1 MLRLIND
8 AHFKFAYELYDC
20 LLLENRTANGTQKT
34 NWLWF
39 IFRLQLP
46 LFNGLLKS
54 ANCCAKKPV
63 FTTTHRVTLAV
74 GVGVSRRV
82 SLPDLAPTCQYR
94 LHHTRSRP
102 GYRCGPLYRVHSPTQ
117 SPLYPLSTGPCH
129 WPLGCQ
135 PAAPAVDTFARRHA
149 R

>member
-20 LLLENRTANGTQKT
+20 LLLENRTANGTQRT
-34 NWLWF
+34 NWLWY

-63 FTTTHRVTLAV
+63 PRTTHRVTLAV
-74 GVGVSRRV
+74 GVSVITSRLAARL
-82 SLPDLAPTCQYR
+82 SPDLSISLTSHPVYAR
-94 LHHTRSRP
+94 LPVWSTVP
-102 GYRCGPLYRVHSPTQ
+102 C
-117 SPLYPLSTGPCH
+117 PLSHTVPTV
-129 WPLGCQ
+129 
-135 PAAPAVDTFARRHA
+135 PAVHCPMSLATWLSASGA
-149 R
+149 CG

>member
-74 GVGVSRRV
+74 GVGVITSRLVARL
-82 SLPDLAPTCQYR
+82 SPDLSISLTSHPI
-94 LHHTRSRP
+94 
-102 GYRCGPLYRVHSPTQ
+102 
-117 SPLYPLSTGPCH
+117 
-129 WPLGCQ
+129 
-135 PAAPAVDTFARRHA
+135 
-149 R
+149 